1 MKLKEKMK
9 RFAAAVLS
17 MTMVLT
23 CMPLCALAE
32 EIATPAEP
40 SATEVIVLPVED
52 SPEDSAAQEAP
63 PETDTET
70 PPMEAH
76 EPSVPEDAADEP
88 IQPDA
93 EAEPAENFDEPAD
106 SRHPLQI
113 ALEEHSFVYVP
124 AARKAKVYA
133 EAALTGELVY
143 ITSGDVFLLL
153 AVDFTEYGTAEVWFL
168 DEARNTVH
176 GFVALDDLDSQ
187 YLTAQEAADIDDF
200 PAEEVM
206 TAIGRMRLFVVN
218 GSRPAAE
225 PDSADSVPPMEAEDE
240 TPALDV
246 PLEDEPHHEDEP
258 SDADMVL
265 SDEQPELPE
274 PPADADEAEVP
285 PLPEGTEMPSESDLP
300 DVTEEPI
307 AETPVVPKHANPGD
321 YIGVTE
327 ETHVFSEMDGSA
339 SEEEYSEMYLGSFVQ
354 SATVQV
360 LSVEMDEESHIWYQ
374 VRFLYGDAFPNGTLK
389 WTDYAT
395 AWVLAAETR
404 APEAD
409 VCTATDYAFSVE
421 FLDMFRDV
429 QLYATP
435 MDGFSLKNIHGSIG
449 GFYAWQQGLYG
460 SSGKDSAYPQIAK
473 SASHGT
479 IYATPHYLEGF
490 TVFCLEHTL
499 SGPGEGSGSNQTEK
513 GPYVLVDLDA
523 FVNHPSSGGASGV
536 RFSAKTMHALGWVLR
551 HTYPFMALD
560 RSDANNET
568 WSRVSGQFAMREVIK
583 QLEGSQYV
591 RGYWDMDRFYAFRG
605 GAPAV
610 YLTYA
615 RWLAENGIAH
625 ASISGKITVSNQS
638 IRQTGGGY
646 VGTMTLTTDADLIR
660 IPKSAGIVGGN
671 SGGSDADY
679 YYARSGDTVTV
690 QSSQSRFAVFMESV
704 SSDTEEAR
712 FLVGVPSV
720 SIQKVLVP
728 VYGAPYSLQSTSV
741 SFELSYGDVTVT
753 KKSSDGVLLR
763 DAVFELCAGNGTVLA
778 TAVTDAKGIAVFT
791 GVAPGTYQVR
801 EKTAPQGYH
810 LAAAASQNITV
821 TAGVNTNVTFTNER
835 IQGMIRIIKTD
846 ALTGKPLPGVV
857 FTVTRLTCPASDNA
871 ADVGQTVAIIT
882 TNADGIA
889 QTRELPWGQYKITET
904 GVPDGYIDDEFETTV
919 FIK

>member
-76 EPSVPEDAADEP
+76 EPSVPEDAADEQ

-93 EAEPAENFDEPAD
+93 ETEPAENFDEPVD

-113 ALEEHSFVYVP
+113 ALEEHGFVYVP
-124 AARKAKVYA
+124 AARKAQVYA
-133 EAALTGELVY
+133 EAALTGELIY

-206 TAIGRMRLFVVN
+206 TAISRMRLFVVN

-523 FVNHPSSGGASGV
+523 FVNHPSGGGASGV

-728 VYGAPYSLQSTSV
+728 VHGAPYSLQSTSV

-835 IQGMIRIIKTD
+835 IRGMIRIIKTD

>member
-124 AARKAKVYA
+124 AARKAQVYA
-133 EAALTGELVY
+133 ESALTGELVY

-583 QLEGSQYV
+583 QLEGSQCV

>member
-17 MTMVLT
+17 MTMALT
-23 CMPLCALAE
+23 CMSLCALAE

-52 SPEDSAAQEAP
+52 SSEDSAAQEAP

-76 EPSVPEDAADEP
+76 EPSVPEDAANEP

-124 AARKAKVYA
+124 AARKAQVYA
-133 EAALTGELVY
+133 EAALTGELIY

-153 AVDFTEYGTAEVWFL
+153 AVDFTEHGTAEVWFL
-168 DEARNTVH
+168 DEARNAVH

-218 GSRPAAE
+218 GSRPAAD

-523 FVNHPSSGGASGV
+523 FVNHPSGGGASGV

-568 WSRVSGQFAMREVIK
+568 WSRVSGQFAMREIIK

-835 IQGMIRIIKTD
+835 IRGMIRIIKTD

>member
-17 MTMVLT
+17 MTMALT
-23 CMPLCALAE
+23 CMSLCALAE

-52 SPEDSAAQEAP
+52 SSEDSAAQEAP

-76 EPSVPEDAADEP
+76 EPSVPEDAANEP

-124 AARKAKVYA
+124 AARKAQVYA
-133 EAALTGELVY
+133 EAALTGELIY

-153 AVDFTEYGTAEVWFL
+153 AVDFTEHGTAEVWFL
-168 DEARNTVH
+168 DEARNAVH

-523 FVNHPSSGGASGV
+523 FVNHPSGGGASGV

>member
-23 CMPLCALAE
+23 FMPLCALAE

-93 EAEPAENFDEPAD
+93 EAEPAENFDEPSD

-124 AARKAKVYA
+124 AARKAQVYA

-523 FVNHPSSGGASGV
+523 FVNHPSGGGASGV

-753 KKSSDGVLLR
+753 KKSSDGVSLR

-835 IQGMIRIIKTD
+835 IRGMIRIIKTD

-904 GVPDGYIDDEFETTV
+904 GVPDGYIDDEFEMTV

>member
-17 MTMVLT
+17 MTMALT
-23 CMPLCALAE
+23 CMSLCALAE

-52 SPEDSAAQEAP
+52 SSEDSAAQEAP

-76 EPSVPEDAADEP
+76 EPSVPEDAANEP

-124 AARKAKVYA
+124 AARKAQVYA
-133 EAALTGELVY
+133 EAALTGELIY

-153 AVDFTEYGTAEVWFL
+153 AVDFTEHGTAGVWFL
-168 DEARNTVH
+168 DEARNAVH

-218 GSRPAAE
+218 GSRPAAD

>member
-124 AARKAKVYA
+124 AARKAQVYA
-133 EAALTGELVY
+133 ESALTGELVY

-835 IQGMIRIIKTD
+835 IRGMIRIIKTD

-889 QTRELPWGQYKITET
+889 QTGELPWGQYKITET
-904 GVPDGYIDDEFETTV
+904 GVPDGYIDDEVETTV

>member
-17 MTMVLT
+17 MTMALT
-23 CMPLCALAE
+23 CMSLCALAE

-124 AARKAKVYA
+124 AARKAQVYA
-133 EAALTGELVY
+133 ESALTGELVY

-560 RSDANNET
+560 RSDTNNET

>member
-124 AARKAKVYA
+124 AARKAQVYA
-133 EAALTGELVY
+133 ESALTGELVY

-327 ETHVFSEMDGSA
+327 ETHAFSEMDGSA

>member
-17 MTMVLT
+17 MTMALT
-23 CMPLCALAE
+23 CMSLCALAE

-52 SPEDSAAQEAP
+52 SSEDSAAQEAP

-76 EPSVPEDAADEP
+76 EPSVPEDAADEQ

-93 EAEPAENFDEPAD
+93 ETEPAENFDEPVD

-113 ALEEHSFVYVP
+113 ALEEHGFVYVP
-124 AARKAKVYA
+124 AARKAQVYA
-133 EAALTGELVY
+133 EAALTGELIY

-523 FVNHPSSGGASGV
+523 FVNHPSGGGASGV

-835 IQGMIRIIKTD
+835 IRGMIRIIKTD

>member
-17 MTMVLT
+17 MTMALT
-23 CMPLCALAE
+23 CMSLCALAE

-52 SPEDSAAQEAP
+52 SSEDSAAQEAP

-76 EPSVPEDAADEP
+76 EPSVPEDAANEP

-113 ALEEHSFVYVP
+113 ALEEHSFVYLP
-124 AARKAKVYA
+124 AARKAQVYA
-133 EAALTGELVY
+133 EAALTGELIY

-153 AVDFTEYGTAEVWFL
+153 AVDFTEHGTAEVWFL
-168 DEARNTVH
+168 DEARNAVH

-523 FVNHPSSGGASGV
+523 FVNHPSGGGASGV

-835 IQGMIRIIKTD
+835 IRGMIRIIKTD

-889 QTRELPWGQYKITET
+889 QTGELPWGQYKITET

>member
-124 AARKAKVYA
+124 AARKAQVYA
-133 EAALTGELVY
+133 ESALTGELVY

-615 RWLAENGIAH
+615 RWLSENGIAH

>member
-17 MTMVLT
+17 MTMALT
-23 CMPLCALAE
+23 CMSLCALAE

-52 SPEDSAAQEAP
+52 SSEDSAAQEAP

-76 EPSVPEDAADEP
+76 EPSVPEDAANEP

-124 AARKAKVYA
+124 AARKAQVYA
-133 EAALTGELVY
+133 EAALTGELIY

-153 AVDFTEYGTAEVWFL
+153 AVDFTEHGTAEVWFL
-168 DEARNTVH
+168 DEARNAVH

-473 SASHGT
+473 SASHGS

>member
-17 MTMVLT
+17 MTMALT
-23 CMPLCALAE
+23 CMSLCALAE

-52 SPEDSAAQEAP
+52 SSEDSAAQEAP

-76 EPSVPEDAADEP
+76 EPSVPEDAANEP

-106 SRHPLQI
+106 SRHSLQI

-124 AARKAKVYA
+124 AARKAQVYA
-133 EAALTGELVY
+133 EAALTGELIY

-153 AVDFTEYGTAEVWFL
+153 AVDFTEHGTAEVWFL
-168 DEARNTVH
+168 DEARNAVH

-473 SASHGT
+473 SASHGS

>member
-17 MTMVLT
+17 MTMALT
-23 CMPLCALAE
+23 CMSLCALAE

-52 SPEDSAAQEAP
+52 SSEDSAAQEAP

-76 EPSVPEDAADEP
+76 EPSVPEDAANEP

-124 AARKAKVYA
+124 AARKAQVYA
-133 EAALTGELVY
+133 EAALTGELIY

-153 AVDFTEYGTAEVWFL
+153 AVDFTEHGTAEVWFL
-168 DEARNTVH
+168 DEARNAVH

-218 GSRPAAE
+218 GSRPAAD

-258 SDADMVL
+258 SDADKVP

-274 PPADADEAEVP
+274 PPAGADETEAL
-285 PLPEGTEMPSESDLP
+285 PLPEEPEMPSESNLL
-300 DVTEEPI
+300 DVAEEPI
-307 AETPVVPKHANPGD
+307 AETTAVPEHANPGD

-327 ETHVFSEMDGSA
+327 ETRVFSEMDGSA

-374 VRFLYGDAFPNGTLK
+374 VRFLYGDTFPNGTLK

-395 AWVLAAETR
+395 AWVLAAESR

-523 FVNHPSSGGASGV
+523 FVNHPSGGGASGV

-560 RSDANNET
+560 RSDGNNET
-568 WSRVSGQFAMREVIK
+568 WSRVAGQFAMREVIK

-591 RGYWDMDRFYAFRG
+591 RGYWDMDRFYSFRG

-660 IPKSAGIVGGN
+660 IPKSAGTVGGN

-835 IQGMIRIIKTD
+835 IRGMIRIIKTD

-889 QTRELPWGQYKITET
+889 QTGELPWGQYKITET

>member
-17 MTMVLT
+17 MTMALT
-23 CMPLCALAE
+23 CMSLCALAE

-52 SPEDSAAQEAP
+52 SSEDSAAQEAP

-76 EPSVPEDAADEP
+76 EPSVPEDAANEP

-124 AARKAKVYA
+124 AARKAQVYA
-133 EAALTGELVY
+133 EAALTGELIY

-153 AVDFTEYGTAEVWFL
+153 AVDFTEHGTAEVWFL
-168 DEARNTVH
+168 DEARNAVH

-395 AWVLAAETR
+395 AWVLAAESR

-421 FLDMFRDV
+421 FLDMLRDV

-523 FVNHPSSGGASGV
+523 FVNHPSGGGASGV

>member
-17 MTMVLT
+17 MTMALT
-23 CMPLCALAE
+23 CMSLCALAE

-52 SPEDSAAQEAP
+52 SSEDSAAQEAP

-76 EPSVPEDAADEP
+76 EPSVPENAADEQ

-93 EAEPAENFDEPAD
+93 ETEPAENFDEPVD

-113 ALEEHSFVYVP
+113 ALEEHGFVYVP
-124 AARKAKVYA
+124 AARKAQVYA
-133 EAALTGELVY
+133 EAALTGELIY

-523 FVNHPSSGGASGV
+523 FVNHPSGGGASGV

-835 IQGMIRIIKTD
+835 IRGMIRIIKTD

>member
-124 AARKAKVYA
+124 AARKAQVYA
-133 EAALTGELVY
+133 ESALTGELVY

-153 AVDFTEYGTAEVWFL
+153 AVNFTEYGTAEVWFL

>member
-124 AARKAKVYA
+124 AARKAQVYA
-133 EAALTGELVY
+133 ESALTGELVY

-523 FVNHPSSGGASGV
+523 FVNHPSGGGASGV

-551 HTYPFMALD
+551 HTYPFMAQD

-835 IQGMIRIIKTD
+835 IRGMIRIIKTD

-889 QTRELPWGQYKITET
+889 QTRELPWGTIQNHRNRRAGRVYRR
-904 GVPDGYIDDEFETTV
+904 
-919 FIK
+919 

>member
-124 AARKAKVYA
+124 AARKAQVYA
-133 EAALTGELVY
+133 ESALTGELVY

-523 FVNHPSSGGASGV
+523 FVNHPSGGGASGV

-835 IQGMIRIIKTD
+835 IRGMIRIIKTD

-857 FTVTRLTCPASDNA
+857 FTVTRLTCPTSDNA
-871 ADVGQTVAIIT
+871 ADIGQPVATIT

-889 QTRELPWGQYKITET
+889 QTGELPWGQYKITET
-904 GVPDGYIDDEFETTV
+904 GVPDGYIDGEFETTV

>member
-124 AARKAKVYA
+124 AARKAQVYA
-133 EAALTGELVY
+133 ESALTGELVY

-523 FVNHPSSGGASGV
+523 FVNHPSGGASGV

-835 IQGMIRIIKTD
+835 IRGMIRIIKTD

>member
-17 MTMVLT
+17 MTMALT
-23 CMPLCALAE
+23 CMSLCALAE

-52 SPEDSAAQEAP
+52 SSEDSAAQEAP

-76 EPSVPEDAADEP
+76 EPSVPEDAANEP

-124 AARKAKVYA
+124 AARKAQVYA
-133 EAALTGELVY
+133 EAALTGELIY

-153 AVDFTEYGTAEVWFL
+153 AVDFTEHGTAEVWFL
-168 DEARNTVH
+168 DEARNAVH

-187 YLTAQEAADIDDF
+187 YLTAQEAANISDF

-218 GSRPAAE
+218 GSHPAAE
-225 PDSADSVPPMEAEDE
+225 PDSADSVPPMQVEDE
-240 TPALDV
+240 MPASDV

-258 SDADMVL
+258 SDADKVP

-274 PPADADEAEVP
+274 PPAGADETEAL
-285 PLPEGTEMPSESDLP
+285 PLPEETEMPSESNLL
-300 DVTEEPI
+300 DVAEEPI
-307 AETPVVPKHANPGD
+307 AETTAVPEHANPGD

-327 ETHVFSEMDGSA
+327 ETRVFSEMDGSA

-395 AWVLAAETR
+395 AWVLAAESR

-523 FVNHPSSGGASGV
+523 FVNHPSGGGASGV

-560 RSDANNET
+560 RSDGNNET
-568 WSRVSGQFAMREVIK
+568 WSRVAGQFAMREVIK

-591 RGYWDMDRFYAFRG
+591 RGY
-605 GAPAV
+605 
-610 YLTYA
+610 
-615 RWLAENGIAH
+615 
-625 ASISGKITVSNQS
+625 
-638 IRQTGGGY
+638 
-646 VGTMTLTTDADLIR
+646 
-660 IPKSAGIVGGN
+660 
-671 SGGSDADY
+671 
-679 YYARSGDTVTV
+679 
-690 QSSQSRFAVFMESV
+690 
-704 SSDTEEAR
+704 
-712 FLVGVPSV
+712 
-720 SIQKVLVP
+720 
-728 VYGAPYSLQSTSV
+728 
-741 SFELSYGDVTVT
+741 
-753 KKSSDGVLLR
+753 
-763 DAVFELCAGNGTVLA
+763 
-778 TAVTDAKGIAVFT
+778 
-791 GVAPGTYQVR
+791 
-801 EKTAPQGYH
+801 
-810 LAAAASQNITV
+810 
-821 TAGVNTNVTFTNER
+821 
-835 IQGMIRIIKTD
+835 
-846 ALTGKPLPGVV
+846 
-857 FTVTRLTCPASDNA
+857 
-871 ADVGQTVAIIT
+871 
-882 TNADGIA
+882 
-889 QTRELPWGQYKITET
+889 
-904 GVPDGYIDDEFETTV
+904 
-919 FIK
+919 

>member
-17 MTMVLT
+17 MTMALT
-23 CMPLCALAE
+23 CMSLCALAE

-52 SPEDSAAQEAP
+52 SSEDSAAQEAP

-76 EPSVPEDAADEP
+76 EPSVPEDAANEP

-124 AARKAKVYA
+124 AARKAQVYA
-133 EAALTGELVY
+133 EAALTGELIY

-523 FVNHPSSGGASGV
+523 FVNHPSGGGASGV

-835 IQGMIRIIKTD
+835 IRGMIRIIKTD

>member
-124 AARKAKVYA
+124 AARKAQVYA
-133 EAALTGELVY
+133 ESALTGELVY

-810 LAAAASQNITV
+810 LARPHRRT
-821 TAGVNTNVTFTNER
+821 
-835 IQGMIRIIKTD
+835 
-846 ALTGKPLPGVV
+846 
-857 FTVTRLTCPASDNA
+857 
-871 ADVGQTVAIIT
+871 
-882 TNADGIA
+882 
-889 QTRELPWGQYKITET
+889 
-904 GVPDGYIDDEFETTV
+904 
-919 FIK
+919 

>member
-17 MTMVLT
+17 MTMALT
-23 CMPLCALAE
+23 CMSLCALAE

-52 SPEDSAAQEAP
+52 SSEDSAAQEAP

-76 EPSVPEDAADEP
+76 EPSVPEDAANEP

-124 AARKAKVYA
+124 AARKAQVYA
-133 EAALTGELVY
+133 EAALTGELIY

-153 AVDFTEYGTAEVWFL
+153 AVDFTEHGTAEVWFL
-168 DEARNTVH
+168 DEARNAVH

-265 SDEQPELPE
+265 SDEQHELPE

-473 SASHGT
+473 SASHGS

>member
-76 EPSVPEDAADEP
+76 EPSVPEDAANEP

-124 AARKAKVYA
+124 AARKAQVYA
-133 EAALTGELVY
+133 ESALTGELVY

>member
-17 MTMVLT
+17 MTMALT
-23 CMPLCALAE
+23 CMSLCALAE

-52 SPEDSAAQEAP
+52 SSEDSAAQEAP

-76 EPSVPEDAADEP
+76 EPSVPEDAANEP

-124 AARKAKVYA
+124 AARKAQVYA
-133 EAALTGELVY
+133 EAALTGELIY

-153 AVDFTEYGTAEVWFL
+153 AVDFTEHGTAEVWFL
-168 DEARNTVH
+168 DEARNAVH

-218 GSRPAAE
+218 GSRPAAD

-258 SDADMVL
+258 SDADKVP

-274 PPADADEAEVP
+274 PPAGADETEAL

-479 IYATPHYLEGF
+479 IYATSHYLEGF

-583 QLEGSQYV
+583 QLECSQYV

>member
-124 AARKAKVYA
+124 AARKAQVYA
-133 EAALTGELVY
+133 ESALTGELVY

-560 RSDANNET
+560 RGDANNET

-753 KKSSDGVLLR
+753 KKSSNGVLLR

-835 IQGMIRIIKTD
+835 IRGMIRIIKTD

>member
-124 AARKAKVYA
+124 AARKAQVYA

-200 PAEEVM
+200 PAEEVI

-258 SDADMVL
+258 SDADRVL

-360 LSVEMDEESHIWYQ
+360 LSVEMDKESHIWYQ

-753 KKSSDGVLLR
+753 KKSSDGVLLG

>member
-17 MTMVLT
+17 MTMALT
-23 CMPLCALAE
+23 CMSLCALAE

-52 SPEDSAAQEAP
+52 SSEDSAAQEAP

-76 EPSVPEDAADEP
+76 EPSVPEDAADEQ

-93 EAEPAENFDEPAD
+93 ETEPAENFDEPVD

-113 ALEEHSFVYVP
+113 ALEEHGFVYVP
-124 AARKAKVYA
+124 AARKAQVYA
-133 EAALTGELVY
+133 EAALTGELIY

-523 FVNHPSSGGASGV
+523 FVNHPSGGGASGV

-835 IQGMIRIIKTD
+835 IRGMIRIIKTD

-919 FIK
+919 FIN

>member
-17 MTMVLT
+17 MTMALT
-23 CMPLCALAE
+23 CMSLCALAE

-52 SPEDSAAQEAP
+52 SSEDSAAQEAP

-76 EPSVPEDAADEP
+76 EPSVPEDAANEP

-124 AARKAKVYA
+124 AARKAQVYA
-133 EAALTGELVY
+133 EAALTGELIY

-153 AVDFTEYGTAEVWFL
+153 AVDFTEHGTAEVWFL
-168 DEARNTVH
+168 DEARNAVH

-523 FVNHPSSGGASGV
+523 FVNHPSGGGASGV

-835 IQGMIRIIKTD
+835 IRGMIRIIKTD

>member
-17 MTMVLT
+17 MTMALT
-23 CMPLCALAE
+23 CMSLCALAE

-52 SPEDSAAQEAP
+52 SSEDSAAQEAP

-76 EPSVPEDAADEP
+76 EPSVPEDAANEP

-124 AARKAKVYA
+124 AARKAQVYA
-133 EAALTGELVY
+133 ESALTGELIY

-153 AVDFTEYGTAEVWFL
+153 AVDFTEHGTAEVWFL
-168 DEARNTVH
+168 DEARNAVH

-225 PDSADSVPPMEAEDE
+225 PDSADSVPPMKAEDE

>member
-17 MTMVLT
+17 MTMALT
-23 CMPLCALAE
+23 CMSLCALAE

-52 SPEDSAAQEAP
+52 SSEDSAAQEAP

-76 EPSVPEDAADEP
+76 EPSVPEDAANEP

-124 AARKAKVYA
+124 AARKAQVYA
-133 EAALTGELVY
+133 EAALTGELIY

-153 AVDFTEYGTAEVWFL
+153 AVDFTEHGTAEVWFL
-168 DEARNTVH
+168 DEARNAVH

-473 SASHGT
+473 SASHGS

-835 IQGMIRIIKTD
+835 IQGMIRIIKTA
-846 ALTGKPLPGVV
+846 ALTGNPLPGVV

>member
-52 SPEDSAAQEAP
+52 SSEDSAAQEAP

-76 EPSVPEDAADEP
+76 EPSVPEDAADEQ

-93 EAEPAENFDEPAD
+93 ETEPAENFDEPVD

-113 ALEEHSFVYVP
+113 ALEEHGFVYVP
-124 AARKAKVYA
+124 AARKAQVYA
-133 EAALTGELVY
+133 EAALTGELIY

-523 FVNHPSSGGASGV
+523 FVNHPSGGGASGV

-835 IQGMIRIIKTD
+835 IRGMIRIIKTD

>member
-124 AARKAKVYA
+124 AARKAQVYA

-274 PPADADEAEVP
+274 PPAGADETEAL
-285 PLPEGTEMPSESDLP
+285 PLPEETEMPSESNLL
-300 DVTEEPI
+300 DVAEEPI
-307 AETPVVPKHANPGD
+307 AETTAVPEHANPGD

-327 ETHVFSEMDGSA
+327 ETRVFSEMDGSA

-523 FVNHPSSGGASGV
+523 FVNHPSGGGASGV